1 MKIIVAPNGFKGSLD
16 AYQAAEAIKRG
27 ILRIS
32 AAMEVD
38 CLPVTD
44 GGDGLMAILT
54 RALQGEVRSV
64 TVAGPLQQDII
75 AHFGY
80 IAGQTTAIV
89 EMAKASG
96 LVLLPEEL
104 RNPLKTTTFGTG
116 QLLKSCLDLGA
127 SRILLGLGGSATCD
141 GGIGAAAA
149 LGYRFLDGNGAQLE
163 PVGEN
168 LIHIAAIDGAGADAR
183 LEHVRIEAACDV
195 TNPLTGLEGASYVYS
210 PQKGASQDQV
220 KALDEGLCN
229 LARVIHRDLGVD
241 VTGLCGGGAAG
252 GLGAGVH
259 AFFGGRLQKGIELV
273 LDILGLR
280 QRLPG
285 TDLVIT
291 GEGRIDYQTQF
302 DKAPA
307 GVARAARQAGVA
319 CVAICGAIG
328 ERTEELH
335 SIGIDAVFSICNE
348 PMQQSYSMAD
358 AAILLEKAAEQ
369 VVRLFASAR
378 K

>member
-1 MKIIVAPNGFKGSLD
+1 MRIIVAPNGFKGSLD

-27 ILRIS
+27 ILRVS
-32 AAMEVD
+32 ALIEVE

-44 GGDGLMAILT
+44 GGDGLVAILT
-54 RALQGEVRSV
+54 RTLQGEINSA

-80 IAGQTTAIV
+80 ITSQSTAIV

-96 LVLLPEEL
+96 LVLIPKEK

-116 QLLKSCLDLGA
+116 QLLKNCLDLGA

-149 LGYRFLDGNGAQLE
+149 LGYRFLDCNGAVLE

-168 LIHIAAIDGAGADAR
+168 LIRIAAIDGAGADGR
-183 LEHVRIEAACDV
+183 LKDVRIEAACDV
-195 TNPLTGLEGASYVYS
+195 SNPLTGPEGASYVYS
-210 PQKGASQDQV
+210 PQKGADPDQV
-220 KALDEGLCN
+220 RALDEGLCN
-229 LARVIHRDLGVD
+229 LAQVIYRDLGTD
-241 VTGLCGGGAAG
+241 VTGLPGGGAAG

-273 LDILGLR
+273 LDILGLS

-285 TDLVIT
+285 ADLVIT
-291 GEGRIDYQTQF
+291 GEGRIDFQTQF

-307 GVARAARQAGVA
+307 GVARAAQRAGVV
-319 CVAICGAIG
+319 CVAICGAVGARI
-328 ERTEELH
+328 EELH
-335 SIGIDAVFSICNE
+335 TFGIDAVFSICNE
-348 PMQQSYSMAD
+348 PLQQSCSMVD

-378 K
+378 Q